1 MANDLQFIGHLAM
14 RYGISMLYASQQDYA
29 NDVAVNAI
37 AIHGDRQ
44 ALEQLVRQFSYQDV
58 VLEGVFRRKEQ
69 NMAWSSRLTPPFKA
83 SRPITLSGRPSRM
96 YGCTWN
102 LPSNRAP

>member
-14 RYGISMLYASQQDYA
+14 RYGIPMLYASQQDYA

-44 ALEQLVRQFSYQDV
+44 ALEQWVRRFSYRDV
-58 VLEGVFRRKEQ
+58 VLEGSFGG
-69 NMAWSSRLTPPFKA
+69 T
-83 SRPITLSGRPSRM
+83 
-96 YGCTWN
+96 
-102 LPSNRAP
+102 NRIWHGWVA

>member
-14 RYGISMLYASQQDYA
+14 RYGIPMLYASQQDYA

-44 ALEQLVRQFSYQDV
+44 ALEQLVRRFRNV
-58 VLEGVFRRKEQ
+58 VLEGSFGG
-69 NMAWSSRLTPPFKA
+69 M
-83 SRPITLSGRPSRM
+83 
-96 YGCTWN
+96 
-102 LPSNRAP
+102 NRIWHGWVA